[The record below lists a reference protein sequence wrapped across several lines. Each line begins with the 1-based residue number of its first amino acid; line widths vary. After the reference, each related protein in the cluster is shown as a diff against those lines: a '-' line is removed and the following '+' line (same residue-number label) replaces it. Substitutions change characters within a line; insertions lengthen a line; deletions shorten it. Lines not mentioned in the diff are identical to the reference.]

1 MAVVAQYCFHHHD
14 PRLPSLALLLLKRIS
29 ALVSMPILACLGN
42 HAEPVRD
49 ILLYRLQARTEV
61 ANLYYSVFGV
71 LVSDVTHGC
80 LLLTGCASEGEHSRI
95 NDSLCGEPTW
105 LPRNVP
111 QSETS
116 ATQPHVTAAKRR
128 RQQSCRPIKI
138 EQKHRRPIRLEL
150 LADHTRTNSTRKT
163 GTLEHFSILN
173 SASTFFGLMFFFIVL
188 GFVFV
193 SRRTLLCGRRV
204 RRSFVARRA
213 SNCY

>member
-1 MAVVAQYCFHHHD
+1 MFRSGRHVVAVVAQYCFHHHD

-61 ANLYYSVFGV
+61 ATLYIVSSVC
-71 LVSDVTHGC
+71 LSVTSLCC
-80 LLLTGCASEGEHSRI
+80 LLLTGCASEGEHSRT
-95 NDSLCGEPTW
+95 NDSLCGESTSW

-150 LADHTRTNSTRKT
+150 LADHTRTDSARKT
-163 GTLEHFSILN
+163 GTLEHFQ
-173 SASTFFGLMFFFIVL
+173 F
-188 GFVFV
+188 
-193 SRRTLLCGRRV
+193 
-204 RRSFVARRA
+204 
-213 SNCY
+213 